1 MESTIK
7 IWRNVMFIAIAF
19 AIVQAVALCFA
30 DGPFDTQV
38 TVSQANAI
46 VAKSAKIEQ
55 LSDRVALFLEGE
67 EPERKLGLRIA
78 VKSTAKFVAVRA
90 VVVGQGRPVVVS
102 RLAGGDYLLFGQ
114 PAIYAITVIESDPEK
129 GLNFTDV
136 ESEIVGEKPTE
147 PDKPSEPDKP
157 EPPSNSDLAKLESVS
172 REASKKL
179 NDPKTSQALA
189 AAYRKAALEIES
201 ASTVEAAKLIAQMA
215 RRQVLLSRSGASLAA
230 DWNSWMKAIEPEIM
244 KHLGSVKSYQ
254 GAVLAVATSLE
265 Q

>member
-1 MESTIK
+1 
-7 IWRNVMFIAIAF
+7 MFVAIAF
-19 AIVQAVALCFA
+19 AIVHAVAICFA
-30 DGPFDTQV
+30 DSPFGTQV

-46 VAKSAKIEQ
+46 VAKSAKVEQ

-90 VVVGQGRPVVVS
+90 TVIGQGRPVVVS
-102 RLAGGDYLLFGQ
+102 RLAGGDYLLFGS

-129 GLNFTDV
+129 GLNFTDI

-147 PDKPSEPDKP
+147 PEKPIEPDKP

-189 AAYRKAALEIES
+189 TAYKKAAS
-201 ASTVEAAKLIAQMA
+201 DMEAATTVDAAKTIAQAA
-215 RRQVLLSRSGASLAA
+215 RRQVLLSRSGASLAV
-230 DWNSWMKAIEPEIM
+230 DWNSWMQAIEPEIS
-244 KHLGSVKSYQ
+244 KHLGSVKAYQ
-254 GAVLAVATSLE
+254 SAVLTVAKSLE
-265 Q
+265 L

>member
-78 VKSTAKFVAVRA
+78 VKSTAKFIAVRA

-157 EPPSNSDLAKLESVS
+157 EPPSSDLAKLESVS
-172 REASKKL
+172 REASRKL
-179 NDPKTSQALA
+179 NDPKTAQALA
-189 AAYRKAALEIES
+189 AAYRKAVSELES

-230 DWNSWMKAIEPEIM
+230 DWNSWMQTIEPEIM
-244 KHLGSVKSYQ
+244 KHLGSVKAYQ
-254 GAVLAVATSLE
+254 GAVSAVAKSLE